1 MDHGFSFSIP
11 KKKEETF
18 KQPPKDRPTILAIF
32 VNNPDQVDKL
42 VSAKWV
48 VNNDNVNQSEP
59 MTLEKVEDN
68 LYVTEP
74 IKFPDEKFKIIVDGL
89 DDENH
94 TVVWVSPPKF
104 QSIDTSNY

>member
-1 MDHGFSFSIP
+1 MDHGFSFSKP
-11 KKKEETF
+11 NKKEETF
-18 KQPPKDRPTILAIF
+18 KQPPKDRPTILAII
-32 VNNPDQVDKL
+32 VKNPENVDKL

-48 VNNDNVNQSEP
+48 DKNNNKESEL
-59 MTLEKVEDN
+59 MTLEKVDDD

-89 DDENH
+89 NNENH

-104 QSIDTSNY
+104 QAIDTSKY